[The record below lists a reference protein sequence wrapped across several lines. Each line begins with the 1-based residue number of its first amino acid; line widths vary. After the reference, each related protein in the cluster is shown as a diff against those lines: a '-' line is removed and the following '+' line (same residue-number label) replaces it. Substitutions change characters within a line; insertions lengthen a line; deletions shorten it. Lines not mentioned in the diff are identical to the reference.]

1 MITRVRRDDL
11 LIAIAV
17 ALLALAIPLGVASC
31 DKVPLLAPTG
41 TVITLLS
48 PNDTAPPNS
57 SIDIIATAIEN
68 GQAPSTGTGTGAGT
82 TTGRSGAGTP
92 VQNGTVI
99 SFTTTIGRIEPQE
112 ARTHNGQVTV
122 KLMTGAQSG
131 TATVTA
137 FSGGAT
143 SNTVQVKIGSAAAD
157 HVLVSAAP
165 QTLSPSGG
173 TSTITARVENVS
185 GAGVP
190 GVPVTF
196 TTDAGSLAPPTATTD
211 DSGVATTTLTTSQ
224 KATVTANVAG
234 KTANVVVNLNPR
246 TGITLAAPTTPVS
259 AGQPATFTVG
269 VGTTAN
275 IRDVIVDWGD
285 GTTDDLGGLSAST
298 TISHTYVAEGTFTV
312 RATATDATGFSES
325 VATSVIVL
333 PGQPPTVTITAPQT
347 ASVNSQVQVSA
358 TVSGATST
366 IVRYEWTFGP
376 DAIPTSVTTSS
387 RSTTVL
393 WRTTGTKTFSVR
405 VVQAS
410 GPEGDQVA
418 SITIVQ

>member
-1 MITRVRRDDL
+1 
-11 LIAIAV
+11 
-17 ALLALAIPLGVASC
+17 
-31 DKVPLLAPTG
+31 
-41 TVITLLS
+41 
-48 PNDTAPPNS
+48 
-57 SIDIIATAIEN
+57 
-68 GQAPSTGTGTGAGT
+68 
-82 TTGRSGAGTP
+82 

>member
-11 LIAIAV
+11 LITIAV

-190 GVPVTF
+190 AVPVTF

-259 AGQPATFTVG
+259 AGQPATFTIG

>member
-1 MITRVRRDDL
+1 MITRARRDDF
-11 LIAIAV
+11 LITIAV

-41 TVITLLS
+41 TVITLLT

-82 TTGRSGAGTP
+82 TPGRSGAGTP

-122 KLMTGAQSG
+122 KLITGAQSG

-157 HVLVSAAP
+157 HVLVSATP

-173 TSTITARVENVS
+173 TSTITARVENAS

-196 TTDAGSLAPPTATTD
+196 TTDAGSVAPATATTD
-211 DSGVATTTLTTSQ
+211 DTGVATTILTTSQ

-259 AGQPATFTVG
+259 AGQPATFTLG
-269 VGTTAN
+269 VSNTAN
-275 IRDVIVDWGD
+275 IRDVVVDWGD
-285 GTTDDLGGLSAST
+285 GSQQHFGALSAST
-298 TISHTYVAEGTFTV
+298 TISHTYLVEGTYTV
-312 RATATDATGFSES
+312 EATANDASGFAES
-325 VATSVIVL
+325 VATSITVL
-333 PGQPPTVTITAPQT
+333 PGQPPAVIVT
-347 ASVNSQVQVSA
+347 ASNSTPSRNQIITFTA

-366 IVRYEWTFGP
+366 ITEYQWDFG
-376 DAIPTSVTTSS
+376 DGSTAMTTSPQI
-387 RSTTVL
+387 THAYATQ
-393 WRTTGTKTFSVR
+393 GTKVIRVT
-405 VVQAS
+405 VVQAVGPS
-410 GPEGDQVA
+410 GQGQTTVD
-418 SITIVQ
+418 VQP

>member
-11 LIAIAV
+11 LITIAV

-259 AGQPATFTVG
+259 AGQPATFTIG

>member
-11 LIAIAV
+11 LITIAV

-41 TVITLLS
+41 TVITLLA

-122 KLMTGAQSG
+122 KLITGAQSG

-157 HVLVSAAP
+157 HVLVTATP
-165 QTLSPSGG
+165 QTLSPTGG
-173 TSTITARVENVS
+173 TSAISARVENAS

-196 TTDAGSLAPPTATTD
+196 TTDAGSVSPATSTTD
-211 DSGVATTTLTTSQ
+211 ESGVATTSLNTTQ
-224 KATVTANVAG
+224 KATVTANAAG
-234 KTANVVVNLNPR
+234 KTATVVINVNPR

-269 VGTTAN
+269 VAATAN

-285 GTTDDLGGLSAST
+285 GSSQHLGALSAST
-298 TISHTYVAEGTFTV
+298 TISHTYLTEGTYTV
-312 RATATDATGFSES
+312 QATASDASGFSEQ
-325 VATSVIVL
+325 VATSLTVL
-333 PGQPPTVTITAPQT
+333 PGQPPAVIVT
-347 ASVNSQVQVSA
+347 ASNTTPSRNQIITFTA

-366 IVRYEWTFGP
+366 ITQYQWDFG
-376 DAIPTSVTTSS
+376 DGTTATTTSPQI
-387 RSTTVL
+387 THAYATQ
-393 WRTTGTKTFSVR
+393 GTKVIRVT
-405 VVQAS
+405 VVQAVGPS
-410 GPEGDQVA
+410 GQGQTTVD
-418 SITIVQ
+418 VQP

>member
-11 LIAIAV
+11 LITIAV

-41 TVITLLS
+41 TVITLLA

-57 SIDIIATAIEN
+57 SLDIIATAIEN
-68 GQAPSTGTGTGAGT
+68 GQAPSTGTGTGATT

-122 KLMTGAQSG
+122 KLITGAQSG

-165 QTLSPSGG
+165 QSLSPSGG
-173 TSTITARVENVS
+173 TSTITARVENAS
-185 GAGVP
+185 GAGVA

-211 DSGVATTTLTTSQ
+211 DSGVATTILTTSQ

-259 AGQPATFTVG
+259 AGQPATFTIG

-275 IRDVIVDWGD
+275 IRDVVVSWGD

-376 DAIPTSVTTSS
+376 DAVPTSVTTSS
-387 RSTTVL
+387 RSTTVR
-393 WRTTGTKTFSVR
+393 WTTTGTKTFSVR